1 LTGQP
6 SRNPAEKRSPDV
18 ESVMRGGD
26 EETGA
31 LHAYLRGISK
41 LPRLTA
47 DEERELAARIQT
59 DGDEAALRRLVEG
72 NLRFVVSYVKRYRG
86 LGVPFLDLI
95 HEGNLGLM
103 EAARRF
109 DPARNVK
116 FITYAV
122 WWVRQAVT
130 HALSGQTRAFSLPQK
145 LSSVAAR
152 FGREVTQMTEQLERS
167 PTHEEIADGLDL
179 SQGEVEALLRIG
191 GRDVSLSDPIAAE
204 DDAPEL
210 GDMLEQASVPPAE
223 EALMQRRLHARVRHA
238 LGELDGREREVL
250 ELRYGLDRDGD
261 PRTLQEVGDRLG
273 LTRER
278 IRQIE
283 ARAKEKVRKSKR
295 AGELRS
301 YLN

>member
-1 LTGQP
+1 
-6 SRNPAEKRSPDV
+6 
-18 ESVMRGGD
+18 MRGRDD
-26 EETGA
+26 ESGA
-31 LHAYLRGISK
+31 LQAYLRGIAR

-47 DEERELAARIQT
+47 EEEHDLAVRIKT
-59 DGDEAALRRLVEG
+59 HGDEAALRRLVEG

-130 HALSGQTRAFSLPQK
+130 HALSGQTRAFTLPQK

-152 FGREVTQMTEQLERS
+152 FGREVATLTEQLQRS
-167 PTHEEIADGLDL
+167 PTAREIAEGLDL
-179 SQGEVEALLRIG
+179 SEGEVEALLRIG
-191 GRDVSLSDPIAAE
+191 DRDVSLNDPVATG

-210 GDMLEQASVPPAE
+210 GDMLEQVSVPPAE
-223 EALMQRRLHARVRHA
+223 EALIHRRLHARVRHA

-261 PRTLQEVGDRLG
+261 PRTLQEVGEKLG

-283 ARAKEKVRKSKR
+283 VRAKEKVRKSKR